1 MSAEELLTIINDSP
15 TMSPHTDIIEEYLTK
30 QEFDDWK
37 VFEKD
42 DPMKEINEEDREVT
56 SIRERYWPL
65 FRDASMRLGKAQKY
79 GNRTGNHTRAV
90 AAANELES
98 IFERY
103 CESIEELDPGST
115 ISMVQVDANTPGA
128 PEYIAQFLSIGD
140 SVLIPRSWATG
151 VFKAAAG
158 NAGTKFPPPKPA
170 RREKLIEFLEM
181 VISGEYQP
189 QTVDDLNLAAG
200 VARLKQQMSKR
211 KSASSSKGI
220 SLIQELVEKHKKEHG
235 S

>member
-1 MSAEELLTIINDSP
+1 
-15 TMSPHTDIIEEYLTK
+15 MSPHTDIIEEYLTK

-42 DPMKEINEEDREVT
+42 DPMKEINEEDRDVT

-98 IFERY
+98 IFGRY

-115 ISMVQVDANTPGA
+115 VSMVQVDANTPGA
-128 PEYIAQFLSIGD
+128 PEYIVQFLCVGD
-140 SVLIPRSWATG
+140 SVLIPRSWAKG
-151 VFKAAAG
+151 VLKAEAD
-158 NAGTKFPPPKPA
+158 NAGTKFPPPKPT
-170 RREKLIEFLEM
+170 RREKLIEFLEI
-181 VISGEYQP
+181 VIENKNPKPTAPTGGKPTRNILDIVQY
-189 QTVDDLNLAAG
+189 
-200 VARLKQQMSKR
+200 LKMS
-211 KSASSSKGI
+211 SPLYKGNN
-220 SLIQELVEKHKKEHG
+220 KE
-235 S
+235 SD